1 MRTSHTR
8 KSNPEKEIQQ
18 SMSVSGAAAAVVND
32 AGELS
37 TSVRITMHHVRC
49 VCDIASC
56 AAHWKKKPF
65 FLLTTS
71 LWRGCALLHL
81 LRVARMSAEL
91 LFLIVQYL
99 RHATPLR
106 DASE

>member
-1 MRTSHTR
+1 
-8 KSNPEKEIQQ
+8 
-18 SMSVSGAAAAVVND
+18 
-32 AGELS
+32 
-37 TSVRITMHHVRC
+37 
-49 VCDIASC
+49 
-56 AAHWKKKPF
+56 
-65 FLLTTS
+65 
-71 LWRGCALLHL
+71 L